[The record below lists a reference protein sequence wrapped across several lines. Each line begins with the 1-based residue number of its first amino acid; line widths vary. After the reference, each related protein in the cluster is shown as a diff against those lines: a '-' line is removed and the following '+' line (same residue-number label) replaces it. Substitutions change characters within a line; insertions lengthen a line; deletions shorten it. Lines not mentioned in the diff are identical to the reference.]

1 MHAPTQDIQLEGKA
15 LIEMRQV
22 AAQLEHDLVAFA
34 HRTLDLL
41 YGKDH
46 PHRCKAIKVLPNNT
60 RIAILDEK
68 LKVIGVWENPP
79 GVCRRPRKG
88 EKFD

>member
-1 MHAPTQDIQLEGKA
+1 MQTPIQDIQLEGKVLA
-15 LIEMRQV
+15 DMRLTASEIERN
-22 AAQLEHDLVAFA
+22 LVAFS
-34 HRTLDLL
+34 HRVLALL
-41 YGKDH
+41 YGDDH
-46 PHRCKAIKVLPNNT
+46 THRCKAIKVLPNNT